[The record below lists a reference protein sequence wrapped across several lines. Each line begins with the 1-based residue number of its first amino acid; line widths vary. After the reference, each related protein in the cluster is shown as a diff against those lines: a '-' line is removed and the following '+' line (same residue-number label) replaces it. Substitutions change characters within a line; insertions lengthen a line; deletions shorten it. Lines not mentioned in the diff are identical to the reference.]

1 MANMVTCPLG
11 PKCLT
16 GNTHHKQGSLALK
29 NCQKVGSGGGERG
42 AFGPRSVAS
51 DFVSESGTESY
62 EPNSVDPEDV
72 GLDTPIRSIDLSS
85 FTEDNPW
92 EESYPTPAGPDIA
105 RMMVSDDGET
115 FTYEESWNINLIN
128 DTLGCVQLSDGSVVE
143 HHELPDT
150 LTENLD
156 WADEAEDIFTEEMTS
171 YLEQRGVNVS
181 FQPLEHDHSTFD
193 VYKSYDL
200 KESGHLTMEDVSMSR
215 GFNAAYNSFG
225 YVTPSE
231 VSDRVAER
239 ISQETSVPQV
249 IQTAVALED
258 SPLGDDAEYE
268 DIAAVMSIAKDSAG
282 DYDPDYEGVASR
294 IISVR
299 GEDENETREKAAQ
312 FYVDYDGDGE
322 VVVGRDENY
331 GWYSYVKEPS
341 GNWR

>member
-1 MANMVTCPLG
+1 MAKMVTCPLG

-16 GNTHHKQGSLALK
+16 GNTQHKQGSLALK
-29 NCQKVGSGGGERG
+29 NCQKAGSGGGERG
-42 AFGPRSVAS
+42 TFDPRSVAS

-72 GLDTPIRSIDLSS
+72 ELDTPIGSIDLSS
-85 FTEDNPW
+85 FHSDNPW
-92 EESYPTPAGPDIA
+92 EEYSDEPNIT

-115 FTYEESWNINLIN
+115 FSYEESWNINPIN
-128 DTLGCVQLSDGSVVE
+128 DALDCVQLSDGSVVE
-143 HHELPDT
+143 YDELPDT

-181 FQPLEHDHSTFD
+181 FQPLEHDYGTFD

-200 KESGHLTMEDVSMSR
+200 KESGHLTMEDVSMSS
-215 GFNAAYNSFG
+215 GFNAAYNSFT
-225 YVTPSE
+225 YTTPSE
-231 VSDRVAER
+231 VSDRVTER

-249 IQTAVALED
+249 IQTAAALED

-341 GNWR
+341 